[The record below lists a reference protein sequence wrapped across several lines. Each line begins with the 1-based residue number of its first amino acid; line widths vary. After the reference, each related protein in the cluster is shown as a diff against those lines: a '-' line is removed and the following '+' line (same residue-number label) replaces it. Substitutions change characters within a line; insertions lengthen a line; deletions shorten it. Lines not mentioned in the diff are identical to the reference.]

1 MSEIQVTTLDNGLR
15 VATDFMPHVETV
27 SLGVWI
33 GVGTRNERQEVN
45 GVAHLLEHMVFKG
58 TARRDA
64 RQIAEEI
71 ETVGGH
77 LNAYTGREN
86 TAYLAKVMKGDVP
99 LAVDLLSDILQHSVF
114 DQEELQRERAV
125 VLQEIGQALDTPDD
139 IIFDL
144 FQSAA
149 YPDQP
154 LGQPVLGRPDV
165 VAALTREALI
175 DYLGTHYRGGDMVLA
190 AAGNVDHDA
199 LVDIA
204 GAAFSALQSGTNT
217 VPTDARYSGGEYR
230 EDRELEQVH
239 LVLGFR
245 GASFHD
251 ADFYDQ
257 SVLSNLLG
265 GGMSSRLFQEVRE
278 RRGLAYSIYSF
289 GSSFTDNGIFGIYA
303 GTGEREAAE
312 LVPVICGELAR
323 LAATLSEEEVMRSR
337 TQLKASLLMSMES
350 TGMRC
355 EQLAQHLLIFGRV
368 IGVDELTA
376 RIDAVDA
383 QAASAAAGRLLTSR
397 PTFAAMG
404 PLSCVA
410 SLDDIVARVG

>member
-1 MSEIQVTTLDNGLR
+1 MNEVRVTTLDNGLR

-27 SLGVWI
+27 SLGIWI
-33 GVGTRNERQEVN
+33 GVGTRNEQQAVN
-45 GVAHLLEHMVFKG
+45 GVAHLLEHMLFKG
-58 TARRDA
+58 TSRRDA

-71 ETVGGH
+71 ESVGGH

-86 TAYLAKVMKGDVP
+86 TAYFAKIMRGDVP
-99 LAVDLLSDILQHSVF
+99 LAVDILADILQHSVF

-139 IIFDL
+139 VVFDL

-165 VAALTREALI
+165 VASLTRDALV

-190 AAGNVDHDA
+190 AAGNVDHDT

-204 GAAFSALQSGTNT
+204 GAAFSALRSGTNSA
-217 VPTDARYSGGEYR
+217 PGDSRYSGGEFR

-289 GSSFTDNGIFGIYA
+289 GSSFTDDGIFGIYA

-323 LAATLSEEEVMRSR
+323 LAATLSEEEITRSR

-368 IGVDELTA
+368 IAVDELTTK
-376 RIDAVDA
+376 IDAVDA
-383 QAASAAAGRLLTSR
+383 TAASAAAGRILTSR

-404 PLSCVA
+404 PLSSVA

>member
-1 MSEIQVTTLDNGLR
+1 MNEVRVTTLDNGLR

-27 SLGVWI
+27 SLGIWI
-33 GVGTRNERQEVN
+33 GVGTRNEQQAVN
-45 GVAHLLEHMVFKG
+45 GVAHLLEHMLFKG
-58 TARRDA
+58 TSRRDA

-71 ETVGGH
+71 ESVGGH

-86 TAYLAKVMKGDVP
+86 TAYFAKIMRGDVP
-99 LAVDLLSDILQHSVF
+99 LAVDILADILQHSVF

-139 IIFDL
+139 VVFDL

-165 VAALTREALI
+165 VASLTRDALV

-190 AAGNVDHDA
+190 AAGNVDHDT

-204 GAAFSALQSGTNT
+204 GAAFSALRSGTNSA
-217 VPTDARYSGGEYR
+217 PADARYSGGEFR

-278 RRGLAYSIYSF
+278 RRGLAYSIFSF
-289 GSSFTDNGIFGIYA
+289 GSSFTDDGIFGIYA

-323 LAATLSEEEVMRSR
+323 LAATLSEEEITRSR

-368 IGVDELTA
+368 IAVDELTTK
-376 RIDAVDA
+376 IDAVDA
-383 QAASAAAGRLLTSR
+383 TAASAAAGRILSSR

-404 PLSCVA
+404 PLSSVA
-410 SLDDIVARVG
+410 SLDDIVVRVG